1 MPDLLGPLDKLR
13 TQLGTLVH
21 QEILRN
27 TPAGSQYVRLWWHRQ
42 ELSADDWG
50 AQELELAPDL
60 QLASVLRPWQ
70 SPEPVLV
77 TKISAR
83 RCPQNLKY

>member
-27 TPAGSQYVRLWWHRQ
+27 TPAGSQYVRLWWRRQ

-77 TKISAR
+77 TKLSAR